1 MNLAY
6 SVIPLIRTLDEP
18 LKHSVQIAFGD
29 ALAVVWQ
36 TMIGIIGIGLL
47 ASLMMKDVPLHTY
60 TDKKWD
66 GQDGQSPETGSSLK
80 VDSEVALKD
89 TVEVDSTTI

>member
-6 SVIPLIRTLDEP
+6 SVIPLIRSLDEP
-18 LKHSVQIAFGD
+18 LKHSVQIAFGE

-66 GQDGQSPETGSSLK
+66 VQEGQSPEAGGLEK
-80 VDSEVALKD
+80 FDSEVALKD
-89 TVEVDSTTI
+89 TAELGSATA